1 MGPWCDEERWQIE
14 DRLIEAV
21 RAAQAAFDRAL
32 IEAAGRAKRMQAAQD
47 LKIAVD
53 RLLDYVMLDKLP
65 PGSER

>member
-1 MGPWCDEERWQIE
+1 MGQWRDEERWQIE

-21 RAAQAAFDRAL
+21 RAAQAAFDRAS
-32 IEAAGRAKRMQAAQD
+32 IEAVGRAKRVQAAQD

-65 PGSER
+65 PGPER